1 MKGIRNKNGFTLIE
15 LIATIA
21 IISILSVIA
30 VFTFGKIRENSEDK
44 ANYVSRE
51 AIMKSAVSYADEY
64 YNDSKYW
71 VTDENNDK
79 ETFCVPV
86 LDLVNKGF
94 LKQDDIKN
102 VNYNY
107 VVLTRGYSNKTIISE
122 EYDDQGICSG
132 NTGTQQI
139 TISLQ
144 KKTTSSVSIKGRC
157 YGEGVLNYTF
167 ALFKD
172 QDGKEELR
180 NYTTKDD
187 TYTFDGLTSGQT
199 YYLGLKC
206 NYKTAYSSNY
216 AIMKQTIGLTD
227 LSFSTGSVK
236 NDNGNNRIY
245 KEVAI
250 KFEAKNIHPDE
261 NAKYYFKVT
270 SSDSVSEE
278 TVYACGNGNIPSL
291 TCDSNGVTKLT
302 KGYWY
307 RTETLNFKDVPL
319 KFYNNSSI
327 YAKIWD
333 GEKFS
338 TNKSFQV
345 TLPSNPYVN
354 VNVNHKLF
362 NVYNGQYFGEDGNV
376 INYNIDNWMSMPD
389 ISWNVYGG
397 YETESK
403 VYYSNSGNDD
413 DDYTNR
419 RSANIDS
426 KYICNSNSCIFDKS
440 KIGNN
445 GGMQQIKIV
454 VTNKITRKNTI
465 IYINV
470 NLDKKAPTLDII
482 NSSGGNWTKDD
493 IKIILNYSDKYSGI
507 DKSTIKWKDNKDNKD
522 WQSLSYDENA
532 GDIWQNEGNRKGWYE
547 VCDYA
552 GNCVDKDTIIK
563 IDKTSPKLTID
574 NPSGGD
580 WTNQNITVKLKYSD
594 VASRINPSSLKWKD
608 NDSQTTWKSLGNT
621 NTSTRDET
629 WSGEGDRIGTY
640 EICDNVGNCTTASTP
655 IKIDKTAPSKPNID
669 NPTSGNWSK
678 GNFKL
683 TLSSSDSYSG
693 IAYYQ
698 YTYSADTTTTGSNH
712 DINWVTYS
720 DSAKNSFVT
729 TAFTANRNQL
739 VYVRAC
745 DKVGNCSDKNS
756 TYIKIDNIAPSISVT
771 VKNNNASKSS
781 VCKSDECSIDFNV
794 GTWYNKKNAPIISW
808 TISDSNETYTYF
820 NYNSAGNYSSRTKYE
835 TKNVISTYE
844 GATVKNGSY
853 EINSGGKRQVAVTVK
868 DVAGNQT
875 TVVIDFDLDDK
886 SPTAPATFTIS
897 NGNIVVSGSTDKE
910 SGFDHYFYSL
920 WDSSW
925 TTTIAS
931 GKSGSISLNNITSA
945 GTYYV
950 YVGAMDKAGNASGS
964 PGRKISVTDKS
975 TSSWYSCDSGTGS
988 GAYCYHYGTVRYA
1001 TSCKTCSY
1009 YSSDCKCASVNRANC
1024 PSKCRKSYNKASS
1037 CTSAGYLWN
1046 SEGYCWSYYAYGSSC
1061 SACGYTSSPYCD
1073 KGYTYSNGSCY
1084 YTTGA
1089 TYHTSSFCSSGY
1101 TEYNGKCYKLS

>member
-1 MKGIRNKNGFTLIE
+1 MRSARNRNGFTLIE

-51 AIMKSAVSYADEY
+51 AIMKSAVSYANEY

-71 VTDENNDK
+71 VTDENNDE
-79 ETFCVPV
+79 ETFCVPI

-102 VNYNY
+102 ISSNFIL
-107 VVLTRGYSNKTIISE
+107 LTRGYSNKTIINE
-122 EYDDQGICSG
+122 DYDKEGICGGSIDSSA
-132 NTGTQQI
+132 NIQ
-139 TISLQ
+139 LV
-144 KKTTSSVSIKGRC
+144 KVTTSSATVSAKWCDNNGL
-157 YGEGVLNYTF
+157 VNYTYG
-167 ALFKD
+167 LFDKNDNEINNYVSKD
-172 QDGKEELR
+172 
-180 NYTTKDD
+180 N
-187 TYTFDGLTSGQT
+187 TYKFSGLTRNT
-199 YYLGLKC
+199 KYEFKVKC
-206 NYKTAYSSNY
+206 NYQNFYSTNY
-216 AIMKQTIGLTD
+216 SVGLKRTIGSTD
-227 LSFSTGSVK
+227 LSFNIGNVK
-236 NDNGNNRIY
+236 KDSDKIY
-245 KEVAI
+245 KEVSI
-250 KFEAKNIHPDE
+250 NYTSKNIYESE
-261 NAKYYFKVT
+261 NAKYYFRVNSNGNK
-270 SSDSVSEE
+270 SVDG
-278 TVYACGNGNIPSL
+278 VYKCGNGSSL
-291 TCDSNGVTKLT
+291 SDCESNTTTILES
-302 KGYWY
+302 GYWY
-307 RTETLNFKDVPL
+307 RANSKDVML
-319 KFYNNSSI
+319 HIYNNSSI
-327 YAKIWD
+327 YAKVWD
-333 GEKFS
+333 GEIYS
-338 TNKSFQV
+338 TNKSLQIV
-345 TLPSNPYVN
+345 LPTNPYVN
-354 VNVNHKLF
+354 ISIDHKLYDR
-362 NVYNGQYFGEDGNV
+362 YNDNFMGEEGNI
-376 INYNIDNWMSMPD
+376 INYYTNNWMSMPD
-389 ISWNVYGG
+389 ISWDIYGG
-397 YETESK
+397 YATESI
-403 VYYSNSGNDD
+403 VYYSNSGNDE
-413 DDYTNR
+413 DDYSNR
-419 RSANIDS
+419 RSAGINS
-426 KYICNSNSCIFDKS
+426 HYNCNKNSCNFDKS
-440 KIGNN
+440 KLGNN

-482 NSSGGNWTKDD
+482 NSSGGNWTNQNIVAK
-493 IKIILNYSDKYSGI
+493 LNYFDTHSGI
-507 DKSTIKWKDNKDNKD
+507 DKSTIQWKDNKNNKT
-522 WQSLSYDENA
+522 WQSLSYDENTS
-532 GDIWQNEGNRKGWYE
+532 DIWGGEGDRVGYYK

-552 GNCVDKDTIIK
+552 GNCTTASSNFR
-563 IDKTSPKLTID
+563 IDKTPPTLIIT

-594 VASRINPSSLKWKD
+594 VASGINPSSLKWKD
-608 NDSQTTWKSLGNT
+608 NASQTTWKSLGNT

-640 EICDNVGNCTTASTP
+640 EICDNVGNCTTASTS

-669 NPTSGNWSK
+669 NPTSDNWSK

-844 GATVKNGSY
+844 GVTVKNGSY

-875 TVVIDFDLDDK
+875 TVVIDFDLDDI
-886 SPTAPATFTIS
+886 SPTDPTTFIIS

-975 TSSWYSCDSGTGS
+975 TSSWYSCDSGTRS

>member
-1 MKGIRNKNGFTLIE
+1 MKGMRNKNGFTLIE

-30 VFTFGKIRENSEDK
+30 VFAFGKIRGSSEDR

-64 YNDSKYW
+64 YKDSKYW
-71 VTDENNDK
+71 VTDENNDE

-86 LDLVNKGF
+86 LELVNKGL

-107 VVLTRGYSNKTIISE
+107 VVLTRGYSNKAIINE
-122 EYDDQGICSG
+122 EYDSQGICSG
-132 NTGTQQI
+132 STDGKAKLQI
-139 TISLQ
+139 DMV
-144 KKTTSSVSIKGRC
+144 TTSSATIKASCDNNGF
-157 YGEGVLNYTF
+157 LNYTYG
-167 ALFKD
+167 LFDGNNEIKNYISKD
-172 QDGKEELR
+172 NTYKFSGLISNK
-180 NYTTKDD
+180 K
-187 TYTFDGLTSGQT
+187 YTFKA
-199 YYLGLKC
+199 KC
-206 NYKTAYSSNY
+206 NYQNSYSSDY
-216 AIMKQTIGLTD
+216 AELEKIIGYTD
-227 LSFSTGSVK
+227 LSFKTGNVK
-236 NDNGNNRIY
+236 NDKSNNKIY
-245 KEVAI
+245 KEVIINYVAN
-250 KFEAKNIHPDE
+250 NIQPSG
-261 NAKYYFKVT
+261 NAKYYFKVN
-270 SSDSVSEE
+270 SSDNISNQV
-278 TVYACGNGNIPSL
+278 VYACGNDSSPSS
-291 TCDSNGVTKLT
+291 TCDSNGVTKLS

-307 RTETLNFKDVPL
+307 KSDSANVKLNV
-319 KFYNNSSI
+319 YNNSSI

-345 TLPSNPYVN
+345 ILPTNPYVN
-354 VNVNHKLF
+354 ISISHKLF
-362 NVYNGQYFGEDGNV
+362 STYNGKYFGEEGNI

-389 ISWNVYGG
+389 ISWNIYGG

-426 KYICNSNSCIFDKS
+426 KYTCTQSSCIFDKS

-445 GGMQQIKIV
+445 GGMQQLKIV

-470 NLDKKAPTLDII
+470 NIDKKAPTLSIS
-482 NSSGGNWTKDD
+482 NSSGGKWTNQNIVAK
-493 IKIILNYSDKYSGI
+493 LNYSDTHSGI
-507 DKSTIKWKDNKDNKD
+507 DKSTIQWKDNKNNKT
-522 WQSLSYDENA
+522 WKYLSYDENT
-532 GDIWQNEGNRKGWYE
+532 GDIWSVEGDRVGYYK

-552 GNCVDKDTIIK
+552 GNCTTASSNFR
-563 IDKTSPKLTID
+563 IDKTPPTLTIT
-574 NPSGGD
+574 NPSGGN

-594 VASRINPSSLKWKD
+594 NGSGINPSSLKWKD
-608 NDSQTTWKSLGNT
+608 NASQTTWKSLGNT

-629 WSGEGDRIGTY
+629 WSGEGNRIGTY

-698 YTYSADTTTTGSNH
+698 YTYNKDATSTGSNH
-712 DINWVTYS
+712 DSYWVTYS

-771 VKNNNASKSS
+771 VKNNSASKSS
-781 VCKSDECSIDFNV
+781 VCKSNECSIDFNV

-808 TISDSNETYTYF
+808 TISDLNETYTYF
-820 NYNSAGNYSSRTKYE
+820 NYNSAGNYSSRSKYE

-844 GATVKNGSY
+844 GTTVKSGSY
-853 EINSGGKRQVAVTVK
+853 EINFGGKRQVAVTVK

-875 TVVIDFDLDDK
+875 TAVIDFDLDDI
-886 SPTAPATFTIS
+886 SPSDPTTFTIS

-920 WDSSW
+920 WNSSW
-925 TTTIAS
+925 TTTLAS
-931 GKSGSISLNNITSA
+931 GNSGSVSLSNITSA

-950 YVGAMDKAGNASGS
+950 YAGAMDKAGNASGS
-964 PGRKISVTDKS
+964 PGRTISVTDKS
-975 TSSWYSCDSGTGS
+975 TSSWYSCDSGTRS

-1009 YSSDCKCASVNRANC
+1009 YSSDCRCASVNRANC

-1084 YTTGA
+1084 YTTRA
-1089 TYHTSSFCSSGY
+1089 TYHTSSSCSSGY

>member
-1 MKGIRNKNGFTLIE
+1 MMSVRNRKGFTLIE

-51 AIMKSAVSYADEY
+51 AIMKSAVSYANEY

-71 VTDENNDK
+71 VYRENNDT
-79 ETFCVPV
+79 ETFCVPI
-86 LDLVNKGF
+86 LELVNKGL

-102 VNYNY
+102 ISYNFIL
-107 VVLTRGYSNKTIISE
+107 LTRGYSNKTIINE
-122 EYDDQGICSG
+122 DYDKKGICGGSTDSSA
-132 NTGTQQI
+132 NIQ
-139 TISLQ
+139 LV
-144 KKTTSSVSIKGRC
+144 KVTTSSATVSAKWCDNNGL
-157 YGEGVLNYTF
+157 VNYTYG
-167 ALFKD
+167 LFDKNDNEINNYVSKD
-172 QDGKEELR
+172 
-180 NYTTKDD
+180 N
-187 TYTFDGLTSGQT
+187 TYKFSGLTRNT
-199 YYLGLKC
+199 KYEFKVKC
-206 NYKTAYSSNY
+206 NYQNFYSTNY
-216 AIMKQTIGLTD
+216 SDGLKRTIGSTD
-227 LSFSTGSVK
+227 LSFNIGNVK
-236 NDNGNNRIY
+236 KDSDKIY
-245 KEVAI
+245 KEVSI
-250 KFEAKNIHPDE
+250 NYTSKNIYESE
-261 NAKYYFKVT
+261 NAKYYFRVNSNGNK
-270 SSDSVSEE
+270 SVDG
-278 TVYACGNGNIPSL
+278 VYKCGNGSSL
-291 TCDSNGVTKLT
+291 SDCESNTTTILES
-302 KGYWY
+302 GYWY
-307 RTETLNFKDVPL
+307 RANSKDVML
-319 KFYNNSSI
+319 HIYNNSSI
-327 YAKIWD
+327 YAKVWD
-333 GEKFS
+333 GEIYS
-338 TNKSFQV
+338 TNKSLQIV
-345 TLPSNPYVN
+345 LPTNPYVN
-354 VNVNHKLF
+354 ISIDHKLYDR
-362 NVYNGQYFGEDGNV
+362 YNDNFMGEEDNI
-376 INYNIDNWMSMPD
+376 INYYTDNWMSMPN

-397 YETESK
+397 YETISK
-403 VYYSNSGNDD
+403 VYYSNSGNND

-482 NSSGGNWTKDD
+482 NSSGENWTKDD
-493 IKIILNYSDKYSGI
+493 IKIILNCSDKYSGI

-522 WQSLSYDENA
+522 WQSLSYDESA
-532 GDIWQNEGNRKGWYE
+532 GDIWRNEGNRKGWYE

-574 NPSGGD
+574 NPIGYN

-594 VASRINPSSLKWKD
+594 AASGINPSSLKWKD
-608 NDSQTTWKSLGNT
+608 NASQTTWKSLGNT

-720 DSAKNSFVT
+720 NSAKNSFVT

-739 VYVRAC
+739 VYVRVC
-745 DKVGNCSDKNS
+745 DKVGNCSDRNS

-771 VKNNNASKSS
+771 VKNNSASKSS

-794 GTWYNKKNAPIISW
+794 GTWYNKKNAPFISW

-844 GATVKNGSY
+844 GTKVKNGSY

-875 TVVIDFDLDDK
+875 TVVINFDFDDI
-886 SPTAPATFTIS
+886 SPTDPTIFTIS

-920 WDSSW
+920 WNSSW
-925 TTTIAS
+925 TTTLAS
-931 GKSGSISLNNITSA
+931 GNSGSVSLSNITSA
-945 GTYYV
+945 GTYHV
-950 YVGAMDKAGNASGS
+950 YAGAMDKAGNASDS
-964 PGRKISVTDKS
+964 PGRTISVTNR
-975 TSSWYSCDSGTGS
+975 SSN
-988 GAYCYHYGTVRYA
+988 
-1001 TSCKTCSY
+1001 SY
-1009 YSSDCKCASVNRANC
+1009 CAS
-1024 PSKCRKSYNKASS
+1024 
-1037 CTSAGYLWN
+1037 
-1046 SEGYCWSYYAYGSSC
+1046 
-1061 SACGYTSSPYCD
+1061 
-1073 KGYTYSNGSCY
+1073 GYTYSNGSCY
-1084 YTTGA
+1084 YATKASSSSYCSQYCYYGNGYCATGEVCHYCGPNTISKTCYKTEKNCIVA
-1089 TYHTSSFCSSGY
+1089 AKQFGYCYKKSYSYSCPNGGSLSGGYCYHYGSVYKSYYCPSGT
-1101 TEYNGKCYKLS
+1101 TEYNGLCYSLS